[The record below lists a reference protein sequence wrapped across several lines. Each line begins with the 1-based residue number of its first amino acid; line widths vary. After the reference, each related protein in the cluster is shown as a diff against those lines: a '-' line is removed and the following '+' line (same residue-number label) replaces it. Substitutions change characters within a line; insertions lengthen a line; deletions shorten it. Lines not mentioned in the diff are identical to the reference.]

1 MSDHADIVK
10 RALSWCE
17 EGEMGN
23 RHRNAALAALD
34 ALVAERD
41 ELERLAYEANEGEK
55 ELEAEIVRL
64 REALKQIDSMRL
76 QEDIPNSAAFNLAR
90 MNMMRIARAA
100 LGEDA

>member
-1 MSDHADIVK
+1 MKCA
-10 RALSWCE
+10 RCE
-17 EGEMGN
+17 
-23 RHRNAALAALD
+23 
-34 ALVAERD
+34 AEEDRINGFCSVYCED
-41 ELERLAYEANEGEK
+41 MAEVELEVA
-55 ELEAEIVRL
+55 RL

>member
-1 MSDHADIVK
+1 MSDHADIV
-10 RALSWCE
+10 REALTKFWGYHDEDSE
-17 EGEMGN
+17 V
-23 RHRNAALAALD
+23 ALAALD

-64 REALKQIDSMRL
+64 REALKEAIGWIEEEDQYEEPHDDLRL
-76 QEDIPNSAAFNLAR
+76 RFIGEL
-90 MNMMRIARAA
+90 RAA